1 MHPHAF
7 RDNNGGFIDGNDRK
21 VTEGDLVEY
30 KYENHRRGVLDEAL
44 QDGDA
49 FVTWDDGSFGTVKW
63 IHLCK
68 INHHIDNRGYFQSD
82 KYPELDPDKIIVSF
96 EDPHAYLALSVL
108 ATSYKEKDPELSE
121 AIEERLRT
129 IKSGY

>member
-7 RDNNGGFIDGNDRK
+7 KDNNGGFIDGNDHK
-21 VTEGDLVEY
+21 VSAGDRVEY
-30 KYENHRRGVLDEAL
+30 KYENHRTGVLDEAL

-49 FVTWDDGSFGTVKW
+49 FVTWDDGIFATVKW
-63 IHLCK
+63 INLVK
-68 INHHIDNRGYFQSD
+68 INHHIDKRGCFQSD

-108 ATSYKEKDPELSE
+108 ATSYKETDPELSE